1 MKCIIPEISWHN
13 RDPVLSVDVQ
23 PRRGNSDDFWR
34 LASGGTDAHV
44 LIWYIKI
51 QESGIAN
58 LEFAADLTRH
68 QKAVNVVRFSPSGEF
83 LASGDDESV
92 ILIWKQKTDQDLPE
106 FPTNDDEGNAKEQW
120 ISMKVLRGHVE
131 DVYDLCWSPDSTCIL
146 SGSVDNSAI
155 FWDVQKG
162 RNTGILSDHKGFVQ
176 GVAWDPQNQ
185 FVATMSSDRLCRVYN
200 INTKRAVSRLYK
212 SWLPGVGNSEN
223 PEEKVFRL
231 YHDDTLKTFF
241 RRLSFTPDGELLITP
256 AGVIE
261 QDGDLKNINVT
272 YIYSRH
278 LLNRPVVYLPTGD
291 KYTIAVRCCPVLYE
305 LRGEETD
312 ENSKSPKE
320 NAESDKKPV
329 SSDTKNETGEEM
341 MDVDSSFTAE
351 KSSPGDPNRKATI
364 EEEKPWEKHSSLFAL
379 PYRVVFAVATQN
391 SVILYDTQ
399 QPLPFAKISNIHYTR
414 LTDIA
419 WSSDGR
425 ILVVSSTDGYCSVI
439 TFTEGELGIP
449 YKPKDETQNDI
460 SRSPLT
466 TKNPA
471 KEEKVSEELPTAMKQ
486 SSISVKGKSEE
497 ISSDGAE
504 IKKKNGNKNHKRHSE
519 EEVAK
524 KLNESEGSVDVKSKV
539 GGEIN
544 PQETSVNSS
553 PMTGKLK
560 PSVSELDSKD
570 SRESINNS
578 SPIKLTPEKNES
590 PMLTNGNKTPAQ
602 EQRKTPRRVQLIT
615 LSSPKSKKRL
625 M

>member
-13 RDPVLSVDVQ
+13 RDPVLSVDIQ
-23 PRRGNSDDFWR
+23 PRRGHSDDFWR
-34 LASGGTDAHV
+34 LASSGTDAHV
-44 LIWYIKI
+44 LIWYITI

-106 FPTNDDEGNAKEQW
+106 LPTGDEEGNAKEQW
-120 ISMKVLRGHVE
+120 ISLKVLRGHVE
-131 DVYDLCWSPDSTCIL
+131 DVYDLCWSPDSTSIF
-146 SGSVDNSAI
+146 SGSVDNTAI

-185 FVATMSSDRLCRVYN
+185 YVATMSSDRLCRVYN
-200 INTKRAVSRLYK
+200 INTKRAVSRIYK
-212 SWLPGVGNSEN
+212 SWLPGVGNAEN

-241 RRLSFTPDGELLITP
+241 RRLTFTPDGELLITP
-256 AGVIE
+256 SGVIE
-261 QDGDLKNINVT
+261 KEGDLKNINVT

-291 KYTIAVRCCPVLYE
+291 KYTIAVRCCPVLFE
-305 LRGEETD
+305 LRAD
-312 ENSKSPKE
+312 EPGDHSASPKE
-320 NAESDKKPV
+320 DIKNSQESVRGDVKSESAEEKMEVEDFDKPEDEKNAP
-329 SSDTKNETGEEM
+329 ETPKM
-341 MDVDSSFTAE
+341 
-351 KSSPGDPNRKATI
+351 KAKI

-379 PYRVVFAVATQN
+379 PYRVVFAVATQK

-414 LTDIA
+414 LTDIT

-425 ILVVSSTDGYCSVI
+425 ILVVSSTDGYCSAI
-439 TFTEGELGIP
+439 TFAEGELGIP
-449 YKPKDETQNDI
+449 YKGNNEAQN
-460 SRSPLT
+460 SMNSSPVSA
-466 TKNPA
+466 KKPA
-471 KEEKVSEELPTAMKQ
+471 REEKAQSEEQVSGVKQ
-486 SSISVKGKSEE
+486 IPSATKGKYEKVLPE
-497 ISSDGAE
+497 NSDKK
-504 IKKKNGNKNHKRHSE
+504 IKN
-519 EEVAK
+519 VAK
-524 KLNESEGSVDVKSKV
+524 KS
-539 GGEIN
+539 
-544 PQETSVNSS
+544 ETSCEELRVNSS
-553 PMTGKLK
+553 DSKGISNNK
-560 PSVSELDSKD
+560 SEVVSEGKPVM
-570 SRESINNS
+570 ESTVNSANSMDTHESMNNS
-578 SPIKLTPEKNES
+578 SPTKKTPEKNKSES
-590 PMLTNGNKTPAQ
+590 PMQVNGNKTPAQ